1 LLKPGVRRPVGY
13 AAPVRLKV
21 EFTTEPFELDGFP
34 DHAKAARRAVDE
46 AGLTVDVG
54 PFGTSA
60 EGEAADALAAIT
72 RLLQSSLASGAT
84 RISLQVS
91 TLDQDGTPIADRDE
105 EAG

>member
-1 LLKPGVRRPVGY
+1 M
-13 AAPVRLKV
+13 RLKV

-46 AGLTVDVG
+46 AGLAVDVG

-60 EGEAADALAAIT
+60 EGEAEAALAAVA
-72 RLLQSSLASGAT
+72 RLLQDTLAHGAT

-91 TLDQDGTPIADRDE
+91 ALDEAGLPIADREGDG
-105 EAG
+105 A

>member
-1 LLKPGVRRPVGY
+1 
-13 AAPVRLKV
+13 LKV

-60 EGEAADALAAIT
+60 EGEATAALAAVE
-72 RLLQSSLASGAT
+72 RLLRETLASGAT

-91 TLDQDGTPIADRDE
+91 TLDEGGLPIAERE
-105 EAG
+105 EGGA

>member
-1 LLKPGVRRPVGY
+1 M
-13 AAPVRLKV
+13 RLKV

-60 EGEAADALAAIT
+60 EGEAEAALAAVA
-72 RLLQSSLASGAT
+72 RLLRDGLAEGAT
-84 RISLQVS
+84 RISIQVS
-91 TLDQDGTPIADRDE
+91 TLDPSEDE
-105 EAG
+105 A

>member
-1 LLKPGVRRPVGY
+1 M
-13 AAPVRLKV
+13 RLKV

-60 EGEAADALAAIT
+60 EGEATAALAAVE
-72 RLLQSSLASGAT
+72 RLLRETLASGAT

-91 TLDQDGTPIADRDE
+91 TLDETGLPIAERE
-105 EAG
+105 EDGA

>member
-1 LLKPGVRRPVGY
+1 
-13 AAPVRLKV
+13 VRLKV

-60 EGEAADALAAIT
+60 EGEAEAALAAVA
-72 RLLQSSLASGAT
+72 RLLRDGLAEGAT
-84 RISLQVS
+84 RISIQVS
-91 TLDQDGTPIADRDE
+91 TLDPSEDE
-105 EAG
+105 A